1 MELVM
6 SAVDKGLDALI
17 APKKITLG
25 ALARLERMKS
35 PMMEAD
41 FSSLN
46 ANLAAIAA
54 LRMSPEEFVSKADN
68 MEAAALELAD
78 RIDAKE
84 YHDELERI
92 AEGLVQFGVLMPRPD
107 EDAKKNAEPETAG

>member
-1 MELVM
+1 M

-17 APKKITLG
+17 APKKFTLG
-25 ALARLERMKS
+25 DVARLERMKS
-35 PMMEAD
+35 PLMDAD

-54 LRMSPEEFVSKADN
+54 IRMTPEEFVGKADK
-68 MEAAALELAD
+68 MELDALQLAENITSEEYGVEL
-78 RIDAKE
+78 K
-84 YHDELERI
+84 RI
-92 AEGLVQFGVLMPRPD
+92 ADGLVQFGVLMPRPD